1 MSHNDL
7 ATREILNRNMSTLN
21 SQDIEA
27 YVANQHPEVEF
38 VLPDGTV
45 LRGREQARQYAESF
59 MQAFPDG
66 QLSFGQQVLT
76 PDGAATEVIF
86 TGTNTGPLP
95 TPSGMLPPTGRK
107 VRVRSAS
114 ILKIR
119 DGLIASEHIYFAQPD
134 LMTQLGITAPA
145 PDEGA

>member
-1 MSHNDL
+1 MPHNNP
-7 ATREILNRNMSTLN
+7 ATTDILNRNISALN
-21 SQDIEA
+21 SHDIEA
-27 YVANQHPEVEF
+27 YLANQHPEVEF

-45 LRGREQARQYAESF
+45 LRGREQARQYAEAF
-59 MQAFPDG
+59 LQAFPDG
-66 QLSFGQQVLT
+66 QLSFGQQVLE

-95 TPSGMLPPTGRK
+95 TPGGMLPPTGRK
-107 VRVRSAS
+107 VRLHSAS

-119 DGLIASEHIYFAQPD
+119 DGLIASEHVYSGQPD
-134 LMTQLGITAPA
+134 LMTQLRITAPA